1 MAVTSLS
8 PATTKVA
15 TEYNYLNSL
24 TLANGFHKPEQ
35 SSEYVQRFGRQD
47 VTGLMELLGN
57 KKTVNN
63 PKFSHYEQER
73 IHGVAKVGASA
84 AAQTAA
90 TVTLNIAT
98 ASSNYDYTTQSPYA
112 VNSSTTFSNSNIS
125 VNDVLEVNGE
135 TLWVKAVNGSAITA
149 VPSNGSLG
157 AIAVNDEIIIKGQA
171 SPEGSAAPDSRNSR
185 MISYSNYVQIM
196 RRSHKVTGTESATK
210 SWIEVTGKN
219 GERGYFWYLQG
230 IKDEYHRFLNEREA
244 ILLTGEDFQ
253 NNLAGLSVTGGTS
266 FGDGNSVTFTKGLIP
281 QISADGNVEAYTAGS
296 FALTDLEAMTKSL
309 QKNRGSRENM
319 VYCGHDFKIDF
330 DYMVLENDFLKNGGI
345 EYASFAGMDQMVS
358 FSVDAIEF
366 GGFKFAPKVLDIFSD
381 PNFLGASNA
390 PYGKMGIVIPL
401 DDTVV
406 YNSMNSSSGVT
417 VPSLQLVSM
426 ENRDYM
432 EWVTGKGMNSATSGD
447 DFFEVHFLSHCGLE
461 VSALNRFGLFSV

>member
-1 MAVTSLS
+1 M
-8 PATTKVA
+8 
-15 TEYNYLNSL
+15 
-24 TLANGFHKPEQ
+24 
-35 SSEYVQRFGRQD
+35 
-47 VTGLMELLGN
+47 
-57 KKTVNN
+57 
-63 PKFSHYEQER
+63 
-73 IHGVAKVGASA
+73 
-84 AAQTAA
+84 
-90 TVTLNIAT
+90 
-98 ASSNYDYTTQSPYA
+98 
-112 VNSSTTFSNSNIS
+112 
-125 VNDVLEVNGE
+125 
-135 TLWVKAVNGSAITA
+135 
-149 VPSNGSLG
+149 
-157 AIAVNDEIIIKGQA
+157 
-171 SPEGSAAPDSRNSR
+171 
-185 MISYSNYVQIM
+185 
-196 RRSHKVTGTESATK
+196 
-210 SWIEVTGKN
+210 
-219 GERGYFWYLQG
+219 
-230 IKDEYHRFLNEREA
+230 
-244 ILLTGEDFQ
+244 LTGEDFQ

-281 QISADGNVEAYTAGS
+281 QISADGNVEIVAAGTAAGIGGMT
-296 FALTDLEAMTKSL
+296 LLDLENMTKSL

-390 PYGKMGIVIPL
+390 PYGSMGIVIPM

-426 ENRDYM
+426 EGRDYM
-432 EWVTGKGMNSATSGD
+432 EWVTGKGMNAATSGD

-461 VSALNRFGLFSV
+461 VSALNRFGLFV